1 MQRDSQQLNEFFV
14 HVFNKILSF
23 EEQALSRTGCPDLS
37 VRELHVIEAVS
48 DLARLGRNTM
58 SAIAEALSMAVSS
71 LTTAVNVLVRK
82 AYLRRESSQQDRRM
96 VYVCLTDKGAQ
107 AEAQHRAFHER
118 MIASVSE
125 QLTDE
130 QWQTLLKSLDVLGR
144 FFTGGDADAAH

>member
-1 MQRDSQQLNEFFV
+1 MQRDPRQLNEFFV
-14 HVFNKILSF
+14 HVFNKILIF

-58 SAIAEALSMAVSS
+58 SAIAEMLAISVSS

-82 AYLRRESSQQDRRM
+82 AYLRREGSQQDRRM
-96 VYVCLTDKGAQ
+96 VYVCLTEKGAQ

-125 QLTDE
+125 QLTDA

-144 FFTGGDADAAH
+144 FFAGGDADAAH

>member
-1 MQRDSQQLNEFFV
+1 MQRDPRQLNEFFV
-14 HVFNKILSF
+14 HVFNKILIF

-58 SAIAEALSMAVSS
+58 SAIAEVLAISVSS

-82 AYLRRESSQQDRRM
+82 AYLRREGSQQDRRM
-96 VYVCLTDKGAQ
+96 VYVCLTEKGAQ

-125 QLTDE
+125 QLTDA

-144 FFTGGDADAAH
+144 FFAGGDADAAH